1 MKQSRGS
8 QHYVSIPMSDAR
20 PPRHPVLAVAADPK
34 QDLPFV
40 PGNTAELLVNGVRFF
55 PVMLDAMRAARRSI
69 TLETFIWRPGRI
81 SEDFLEVMCE
91 RARAGVKVHVLVDGL
106 GSADF
111 TEEDRARLE
120 SAGVDYT
127 KYHRRHAWHVKANIN
142 HRTHRKIL
150 VIDGRVGFT
159 GGFCIDDAWLGDA
172 ESPDV
177 WRETQV
183 RLTGPIVAQLQA
195 AFAVNWKKTTDVWL
209 ESEAYFP
216 PLEATG
222 PVVGQCSISGPGEG
236 PRRTE
241 AAYLAAINSARHRI
255 DLANAYFIPD
265 DRVRDALVAAS
276 RRGVHVRVV
285 APAIN
290 DSRFGRAASR
300 SRFGPLL
307 AAGVELH
314 LYHAAMYHAKTMAVD
329 DARVIVGSANF
340 DHRSF
345 RLNDEVLACLDNAQ
359 VAAEHRRMFEHDLRG
374 AHRLTREEFEGR
386 PWYLKFADHFAG
398 LFRWFL

>member
-1 MKQSRGS
+1 MPAR
-8 QHYVSIPMSDAR
+8 QHYAPCMADEL
-20 PPRHPVLAVAADPK
+20 PRHPVLAAAADSEREV
-34 QDLPFV
+34 DFV
-40 PGNTAELLVNGVRFF
+40 GGNTAEILINGAQFF
-55 PVMLDAMRAARRSI
+55 PAMLEAMRAATKSI
-69 TLETFIWRPGRI
+69 TLETFIWRPGKI
-81 SEDFLEVMCE
+81 SDEFIGVLCA
-91 RARAGVKVHVLVDGL
+91 RAQAGVKVHVIVDGM

-111 TEEDRARLE
+111 SDNDCARFKD
-120 SAGVDYT
+120 AGVDYCR
-127 KYHRRHAWHVKANIN
+127 YHRRHWWQVKANIN

-150 VIDGRVGFT
+150 VVDGRVGFT
-159 GGFCIDDAWLGDA
+159 GGMCIDDRWLGNAD
-172 ESPDV
+172 SPER

-195 AFAVNWKKTTDVWL
+195 AFAVNWKKTTGDWL
-209 ESEAYFP
+209 EAAIYFP

-222 PVVGQCSISGPGEG
+222 RVVGQCSISGPGEG

-241 AAYLAAINSARHRI
+241 RAYLHAVASARKRI

-265 DRVRDALVAAS
+265 DRVRDALIAAA
-276 RRGVHVRVV
+276 RRGVQVRVI

-290 DSRFGRAASR
+290 DSRFGRAAAR

-314 LYHAAMYHAKTMAVD
+314 LYHAAMYHAKTMSVD
-329 DARVIVGSANF
+329 DERVIIGSANC

-345 RLNDEVLACLDNAQ
+345 RLNDEVLAFLVDRRF
-359 VAAEHRRMFEHDLRG
+359 AADYRTMFENDLRG
-374 AHRLTREEFEGR
+374 ARRLTREEFEGR
-386 PWYLKFADHFAG
+386 PWHLEFADHFAG

>member
-1 MKQSRGS
+1 
-8 QHYVSIPMSDAR
+8 MSADH
-20 PPRHPVLAVAADPK
+20 PPRLPILAAVVAPER
-34 QDLPFV
+34 DLPFV
-40 PGNTAELLVNGVRFF
+40 PGNTAELLINGARFF

-81 SEDFLEVMCE
+81 CDEFIDVMSE
-91 RARAGVKVHVLVDGL
+91 RARAGVKVHVLVDGF
-106 GSADF
+106 GSSDF
-111 TEEDRARLE
+111 TEKDRARLE
-120 SAGVDYT
+120 SAGVEYA
-127 KYHRRHAWHVKANIN
+127 KYHRRYWWHLKANIN

-159 GGFCIDDAWLGDA
+159 GGFCIDDRWLGDA
-172 ESPDV
+172 ESTEV

-183 RLTGPIVAQLQA
+183 QLTGPVVAQLQA
-195 AFAVNWKKTTDVWL
+195 AFAVNWNKTTDVWL
-209 ESEAYFP
+209 ETDDYFP
-216 PLEATG
+216 TLEPTG
-222 PVVGQCSISGPGEG
+222 PVDGQVSISGPGEG

-241 AAYLAAINSARHRI
+241 SAYLAAIEAARHRI

-265 DRVRDALVAAS
+265 DRVRDALIAALG
-276 RRGVHVRVV
+276 RGVQVRIV

-290 DSRFGRAASR
+290 DSRFGRAAAR

-329 DARVIVGSANF
+329 DARVIVGSANC

-345 RLNDEVLACLDNAQ
+345 RLNDEVLACLHHDELAAQ
-359 VAAEHRRMFEHDLRG
+359 HRRQFEHDLRG
-374 AHRLTREEFEGR
+374 SHRLTREAFERR